1 MPRTYSLQETTMS
14 CRPRSSSF
22 VVATASTRDCS
33 RLRYL
38 WGRSLKSAGFADCCT
53 TLNELLSI
61 CQEFPN
67 LGGLVFGC
75 IEAVISECPT
85 SVRDKKFA
93 KRRTQRYQ
101 SNRHSCSWKLL
112 TLQEHLWI
120 SPVSWASQPLSASQP
135 RRHSYRAR
143 TGRTTWTQ
151 NLLQS
156 MQVVHRWNTIKL
168 NCSILLCHPVA
179 VQSHRNASVLLRS

>member
-1 MPRTYSLQETTMS
+1 MQNILRKSRNIGVGLELDQVRQLGQNPSQLGVGLNLSRRNAQTSRPMPRTYSLQETTMS
-14 CRPRSSSF
+14 CRPRSSSG

-85 SVRDKKFA
+85 SVRDRKFTYA
-93 KRRTQRYQ
+93 
-101 SNRHSCSWKLL
+101 
-112 TLQEHLWI
+112 E
-120 SPVSWASQPLSASQP
+120 VS
-135 RRHSYRAR
+135 
-143 TGRTTWTQ
+143 
-151 NLLQS
+151 
-156 MQVVHRWNTIKL
+156 VE
-168 NCSILLCHPVA
+168 
-179 VQSHRNASVLLRS
+179 